1 MTDEGKT
8 RLSILGRA
16 ITGPFRMLLR
26 AVVLT
31 VLAPVGAA
39 LAIRMLFSGRE
50 LLGEMACVL
59 LKRSFTSPLMAW
71 LMVPLHVLTSLVTIP
86 FVLLGALAAQV
97 GLGSASASLGTAI
110 AAGVTFALTPG
121 MHQND
126 VIAIAVAMSV
136 TLSSLIYVAAH
147 YLATAANDEG
157 DE

>member
-39 LAIRMLFSGRE
+39 LAIRMLFSGRG
-50 LLGEMACVL
+50 LADMACVL